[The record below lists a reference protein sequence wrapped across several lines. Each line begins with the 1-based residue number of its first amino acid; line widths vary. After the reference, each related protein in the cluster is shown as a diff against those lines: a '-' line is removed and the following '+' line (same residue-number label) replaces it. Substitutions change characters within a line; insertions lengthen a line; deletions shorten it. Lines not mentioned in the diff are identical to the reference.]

1 MSSENQLST
10 ALAVYQPPD
19 EYRGDITW
27 DPAAASYLEA
37 LAARFA
43 VSGEMLPKAFRG
55 KPADCAIVLEMA
67 HRLRVAPFMMFQ
79 SVFILHGNPSLSAQF
94 LIAMANAA
102 KRPIK
107 FRDVR
112 GTPPTLPFRRV
123 NKDGAKDVVLQNWE
137 VTAFFADSPEDKV
150 TVDMQQAMTAGWAHN
165 AKYSEIPAQ
174 MLGYRA
180 ATFLVRRYLPH
191 LAMGLATIDEVA
203 DEQAVVVE
211 AEVVPGAPTP
221 PRGMDAVRAAVA
233 GTVVSA
239 AAEEAAQEA
248 KYALAVGGGSAAA
261 EPEKKAP
268 ENQAGGLTDDEAE
281 AAAKHKAAHKAAR
294 EQLAGILAVDGVG
307 KHRVR
312 AWAWANKITST
323 GRLGLAQTREA
334 LAAAETPLWDEK
346 PIGDPQSAA
355 ERTKA
360 PTLSQEAVIAIRT
373 LEQEIRSA
381 PADWPERD
389 LTGWSP
395 EEGAQYMAE
404 MNHKLDELFPQ
415 GGE

>member
-1 MSSENQLST
+1 MSSDQPTT
-10 ALAVYQPPD
+10 ALAVYQPPE

-27 DPAAASYLEA
+27 DPAAASYLEK
-37 LAARFA
+37 LAGRWAA
-43 VSGEMLPKAFRG
+43 SGDVLPRAFRG

-211 AEVVPGAPTP
+211 AEAVPGAPTP

-233 GTVVSA
+233 QQATDKLVQDVVGTDHVPSA
-239 AAEEAAQEA
+239 GELDAH
-248 KYALAVGGGSAAA
+248 LARDKA
-261 EPEKKAP
+261 EPVEDP
-268 ENQAGGLTDDEAE
+268 
-281 AAAKHKAAHKAAR
+281 AAAKAKAELADLRTKVKAIYDLPADDIR
-294 EQLAGILAVDGVG
+294 RKRLLAYGNENQIRRWGGLGADGC
-307 KHRVR
+307 
-312 AWAWANKITST
+312 
-323 GRLGLAQTREA
+323 REA
-334 LAAAETPLWDEK
+334 LVAAEQFPM
-346 PIGDPQSAA
+346 DPVVVERFVDPPAA
-355 ERTKA
+355 KVE
-360 PTLSQEAVIAIRT
+360 LSREAIIAIRT

-389 LTGWSP
+389 LTGMRP

-404 MNHKLDELFPQ
+404 MNSELDRLFPQ